1 MLQKPAF
8 STTMAASVANRM
20 GAEMRMIEKK
30 NSGVSSIFRKLSMLR
45 TSLLRFERS
54 LCGKLLLRRFDDQ
67 LLPVF

>member
-54 LCGKLLLRRFDDQ
+54 LCGKLLLRRLDDQ